1 MATIGASVEN
11 LNILEP
17 MSQNLKTFKSQN
29 KPKQLGVY
37 NQAILTKKIIIPITS
52 VGKNIRNILEKVITS
67 KYEGR
72 CDIDG
77 YIKIGS
83 SRIITYSS
91 GILKGSDIIFE
102 TVFEC
107 LVCYPVEGMLI
118 QCLVKN
124 VTKAGIRAE
133 IPEGPDEIS
142 PVVIFIARD
151 HHLSSTYFSSVQP
164 GQSVQVRVIGS
175 RFELNDKYVSVIAEL
190 IEPKPLFTKKN
201 SLSEIQSSKPVTAIK
216 TVKATMKGKQVKP
229 LSTIVSQEEA
239 GPLEA
244 QELTI
249 SAPEAEKEVTLQQ
262 LEKTAQVEEPLPSFK
277 PLEINLPAK
286 QEEEIVEAIAPSE
299 LPKPI
304 IEPAVAEVTSEDIK
318 KVLKPRKKLIIKSKI
333 TS

>member
-1 MATIGASVEN
+1 MATIGSTVEN
-11 LNILEP
+11 LNILQP
-17 MSQNLKTFKSQN
+17 MSQNLKTFKSMV

-37 NQAILTKKIIIPITS
+37 NQAILTKKIIIPVTS

-72 CDIDG
+72 CDVDG

-102 TVFEC
+102 TIFEC
-107 LVCYPVEGMLI
+107 LVCYPVEGMI
-118 QCLVKN
+118 MQCLVKN

-133 IPEGPDEIS
+133 IPEGPDDIS
-142 PVVIFIARD
+142 PVVVFIARD
-151 HHLSSTYFSSVQP
+151 HHLSSNYFTSVQP
-164 GQSVQVRVIGS
+164 EVSVQVRVIGS

-190 IEPKPLFTKKN
+190 IEPKAIFTKKN
-201 SLSEIQSSKPVTAIK
+201 ILSEVQSSKPISAMKTIK
-216 TVKATMKGKQVKP
+216 ASMKGKQGKP

-244 QELTI
+244 QELSI
-249 SAPEAEKEVTLQQ
+249 SAKQAEEQVKVQEQ
-262 LEKTAQVEEPLPSFK
+262 EKTAQVESPLPSFK
-277 PLEINLPAK
+277 PLTINLP
-286 QEEEIVEAIAPSE
+286 EEQVIESIAPIE

-304 IEPAVAEVTSEDIK
+304 IEPVLSELPSTEIK
-318 KVLKPRKKLIIKSKI
+318 SIVKPKKKLVIKSKI
-333 TS
+333 TN

>member
-1 MATIGASVEN
+1 MEQQSEN
-11 LNILEP
+11 LNI
-17 MSQNLKTFKSQN
+17 SQNIKTFKSQQN

-37 NQAILTKKIIIPITS
+37 NQAVLTKKIIIPVTS
-52 VGKNIRNILEKVITS
+52 VGKNIRNILEKVITA

-72 CDIDG
+72 CDVDG

-107 LVCYPVEGMLI
+107 LVCYPVEGMLV

-133 IPEGPDEIS
+133 VPEGADEIS

-151 HHLSSTYFSSVQP
+151 HHLTSSYFSSVQP
-164 GQSVQVRVIGS
+164 GQNVQVRVIGS

-190 IEPKPLFTKKN
+190 IEPKTIYTKKA
-201 SLSEIQSSKPVTAIK
+201 EIQSISKPPTVAK
-216 TVKATMKGKQVKP
+216 TVKATMKGRQPFKP

-249 SAPEAEKEVTLQQ
+249 SAPGAEQEVLVQEEQ
-262 LEKTAQVEEPLPSFK
+262 KTAEVEEPQPSFK
-277 PLEINLPAK
+277 PLTIPITSSTEEQESPIPLPEPLI
-286 QEEEIVEAIAPSE
+286 Q
-299 LPKPI
+299 
-304 IEPAVAEVTSEDIK
+304 PAVAITETKKSIK
-318 KVLKPRKKLIIKSKI
+318 PKKKLVIKSK
-333 TS
+333 SEQ